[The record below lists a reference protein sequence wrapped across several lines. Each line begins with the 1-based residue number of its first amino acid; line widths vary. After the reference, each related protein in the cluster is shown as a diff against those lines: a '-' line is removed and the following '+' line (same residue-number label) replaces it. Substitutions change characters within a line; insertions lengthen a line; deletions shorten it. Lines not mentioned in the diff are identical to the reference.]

1 MNSRIEKPDMGAV
14 SGEKVG
20 DLEIGNRRQGIR
32 R

>member
-14 SGEKVG
+14 SGEEVG